1 MSYFP
6 KDDGQK
12 CLKRDKNKNT
22 LISTQQTPF
31 FVLLSVHA
39 EGKTDSTNYGVPL
52 KLKEMTK
59 MTN

>member
-12 CLKRDKNKNT
+12 CLKRTKINT

-39 EGKTDSTNYGVPL
+39 KGKTDSTNYGVPL